1 MGLLGLL
8 LRVVRI
14 RIGNI
19 LNILDTL
26 LRVIATHR
34 GVGLV
39 GWGARVGVV
48 AALDVHVV
56 YCHLVLIL
64 DLDVPWVLMMLKSL
78 YVVVGLRELGGAATG
93 CMLVSTVME
102 Y

>member
-1 MGLLGLL
+1 MGLVGLL

-34 GVGLV
+34 GVG
-39 GWGARVGVV
+39 WGARVGVV

-56 YCHLVLIL
+56 HCHLVLIL
-64 DLDVPWVLMMLKSL
+64 DLDVSWVLMMLKSL